1 MALRRR
7 STGDSFRMGI
17 WPGFVDAMTAMLL
30 VFTFVLSIFMMT
42 QYFLRETI
50 EGQEEEIVDKESALS
65 SLTSRLDSL
74 SDLLSLER
82 NERAE
87 AEAQAG
93 QLRASLATVSNE
105 KTETERRLEALAA
118 QLSATETERDAERA
132 AVLREVAERRALEA
146 LASTLRTDLA
156 TTEAVLGDTS
166 LLLDEE
172 QKARALEI
180 AAAEALR
187 KRLTE
192 SRTELTAMELAL
204 DEQRAKA
211 EETLLMLAAAREAE
225 GKLSEALKTT
235 SAGLEEKDVMLA
247 LAKSE
252 LATLGEASA
261 EEQKQLAL
269 LNEQTRALREQLS
282 AISAELEISEQAR
295 TKALGESDRQG
306 AVIASLGERLNTALA
321 EKNRAL
327 EEKRALLEEQV
338 DELSAFRSEFFGRV
352 RAALAGRDDIVIKGD
367 RFVFQSEVLFGPGS
381 ANLNEDGIREMGR
394 FAEILTDISDDIP
407 ADVDWILRIDG
418 HTDRRPLTPGRTP
431 FADNWE
437 LSQARALSVARYLIQ
452 DHGIEPRRLAPTG
465 FGEFQPLNRATSA
478 EAYAQNRRIELK
490 LTER

>member
-50 EGQEEEIVDKESALS
+50 EGQEEELVGKNSALFN
-65 SLTSRLDSL
+65 LTTRLDSL
-74 SDLLSLER
+74 SDMLSLER
-82 NERAE
+82 DGRAA

-93 QLRASLATVSNE
+93 QLRASLATVSDE

-118 QLSATETERDAERA
+118 RLSATETERDAERE

-156 TTEAVLGDTS
+156 TTEAALGDSS
-166 LLLDEE
+166 LMLDEE

-192 SRTELTAMELAL
+192 SQTELTAMELAL
-204 DEQRAKA
+204 NEEREKA
-211 EETLLMLAAAREAE
+211 EETLLLLAAAREAE
-225 GKLSEALKTT
+225 GKLKETLGTT
-235 SAGLEEKDVMLA
+235 SETLEEKDVMLA

-252 LATLGEASA
+252 LATLGEATA

-269 LNEQTRALREQLS
+269 LNEQTRALREQLT
-282 AISAELEISEQAR
+282 AISAELEISEEAR
-295 TKALGESDRQG
+295 EKALGDSERKG
-306 AVIASLGERLNTALA
+306 EVIDSLGARLNTALA

-367 RFVFQSEVLFGPGS
+367 RFVFQSEVLFAPGS
-381 ANLNEDGIREMGR
+381 ADLNEDGILEMGR
-394 FAEILTDISDDIP
+394 FAEILTDISEDIP
-407 ADVDWILRIDG
+407 GDVDWILRIDG
-418 HTDRRPLTPGRTP
+418 HTDRRPMTPGRTP

-437 LSQARALSVARYLIQ
+437 LSQARALSVARYLIEAH
-452 DHGIEPRRLAPTG
+452 DIEPRRLAPTG
-465 FGEFQPLNRATSA
+465 FGQFQPLNSRRTA

>member
-82 NERAE
+82 TEREDAQ
-87 AEAQAG
+87 AQAG

-118 QLSATETERDAERA
+118 KLTDTETERDAERA
-132 AVLREVAERRALEA
+132 AMLREAAERRALEA

-156 TTEAVLGDTS
+156 TTEAALGDTS

-204 DEQRAKA
+204 DDQRAKA
-211 EETLLMLAAAREAE
+211 EETLLLLAAAREAE
-225 GKLSEALKTT
+225 AKLQNTLGTTSEA
-235 SAGLEEKDVMLA
+235 LEEKDVMLA

-252 LATLGEASA
+252 LATLSEATA

-269 LNEQTRALREQLS
+269 LNEQTRALREQLTV
-282 AISAELEISEQAR
+282 IGAELEISEQAR
-295 TKALGESDRQG
+295 EKALGDSERQ
-306 AVIASLGERLNTALA
+306 AEVIDSLGVRLNTALA
-321 EKNRAL
+321 EKNR
-327 EEKRALLEEQV
+327 LLEDQV

-367 RFVFQSEVLFGPGS
+367 RFVFQSEVLFGAAS
-381 ANLNEDGIREMGR
+381 ADLNEDGIRELGR

-407 ADVDWILRIDG
+407 DELDWILRIDG
-418 HTDRRPLTPGRTP
+418 HTDRRALTPGRTE
-431 FADNWE
+431 FRDNWE
-437 LSQARALSVARYLIQ
+437 LSQARALSVARYLIEE
-452 DHGIEPRRLAPTG
+452 HGIEPRRLAPTG
-465 FGEFQPLNRATSA
+465 FGEFQPLNPARNAG
-478 EAYAQNRRIELK
+478 AYAQNRRIELK